1 MEDLLNA
8 IGKVFNRFNKDPNKQ
23 KFEEG
28 KIVDR
33 SAGIASE
40 NQIQEIDTDFIK
52 SQTIKFKKL
61 VNDQAATAQVRNR
74 GSS

>member
-1 MEDLLNA
+1 MMMFASGNLGSGGGFVNA

-33 SAGIASE
+33 SAGVARES
-40 NQIQEIDTDFIK
+40 N
-52 SQTIKFKKL
+52 S
-61 VNDQAATAQVRNR
+61 RNR
-74 GSS
+74 Y